1 MCSSIKCE
9 TGVQG
14 YGSRCVWAIMLGDY
28 HWRPQDK
35 VGGTYEA
42 LYDSKSTTNI
52 AHNPIQHGHTK
63 HIEMDRYFTKE
74 KLENKLICTP
84 YMSTKEQ
91 LADAFIGLNGHNFLV
106 IT

>member
-1 MCSSIKCE
+1 MAQGVCEPLCLETIIEDLKIK
-9 TGVQG
+9 
-14 YGSRCVWAIMLGDY
+14 WAEPMRLY
-28 HWRPQDK
+28 
-35 VGGTYEA
+35 
-42 LYDSKSTTNI
+42 YDSKSTTNI

>member
-42 LYDSKSTTNI
+42 L
-52 AHNPIQHGHTK
+52 
-63 HIEMDRYFTKE
+63 
-74 KLENKLICTP
+74 LW
-84 YMSTKEQ
+84 
-91 LADAFIGLNGHNFLV
+91 
-106 IT
+106 